1 MSLLDGQ
8 VAVVT
13 GAGRGIGA
21 AVATLFARNGASVV
35 VNDLGAN
42 VDGTGADP
50 TVAQTMVDQLN
61 GNGHSAS
68 ASHHDV
74 RVSAEASALMR
85 LAVENFGHLDVL
97 VNAAGLCNDHAL
109 VNLDPRDWQAALDTQ
124 LTGTFNCVRAA
135 ASIMRAQN
143 RGRIVNTTGNAG
155 LIGSHGQ
162 ASTSAAAAG
171 VYGLTRTAAIELQRH
186 GINVNAVAP
195 LAKTRQT
202 EDHPMFQKSATLTT
216 SHVAPVYL
224 YLASTLSGDITGQV
238 IAVAGGRLSI
248 YRMTESHSRYKDEQ
262 SGEWTA
268 EEIADQLRDVPRS

>member
-35 VNDLGAN
+35 INDLGAN
-42 VDGTGADP
+42 VDGTGVDAA
-50 TVAQTMVDQLN
+50 VAATMADQLN
-61 GNGHSAS
+61 ANGHPAC

-74 RVSAEASALMR
+74 RISADASALMR
-85 LAVENFGHLDVL
+85 LAIETFGRLDVL
-97 VNAAGLCNDHAL
+97 VNTAGLCNDHAL
-109 VNLDPRDWQAALDTQ
+109 LNLDTRDWQAALDTQ

-135 ASIMRAQN
+135 AGIMRSQN
-143 RGRIVNTTGNAG
+143 RGRIINTTGNAG

-202 EDHPMFQKSATLTT
+202 ENHPMFQKSATLTA

-224 YLASTLSGDITGQV
+224 YLASALSGDLTGQV
-238 IAVAGGRLSI
+238 VAVAGGRLSV
-248 YRMTESHSRYKDEQ
+248 YRMTESHSRFKDEQ

-268 EEIADQLRDVPRS
+268 EEIAEQLGDVPRN